1 MASKCSKENLAPS
14 PKKKRLSLQLKKPK
28 EPDRVRFP
36 LASKQQIEESKK
48 AAVPKNTGKSTAW
61 ALRLFES
68 WSQQRNERC
77 EEKVPEGILLT
88 EKMEDLCHWLCVCVS
103 EVRKEDGAEYTPRS
117 ISQFVAGLQ
126 RYINERK
133 PAPVRLADPRQNST
147 ERLVYALISQ
157 SFASRK
163 LYCCNAS
170 AGSCNG

>member
-14 PKKKRLSLQLKKPK
+14 PKKKRLSLKLKKPK

-126 RYINERK
+126 RYSNERK
-133 PAPVRLADPRQNST
+133 PAPVRLATTYMYNT
-147 ERLVYALISQ
+147 CI
-157 SFASRK
+157 
-163 LYCCNAS
+163 
-170 AGSCNG
+170 